1 MMNETEK
8 DFLKVYNGNSDF
20 IHSLKNQYLYKGYLS
35 EKQIVCLRK
44 FMTPTQQVREY
55 SLKVGDK
62 VVLSKSTA
70 MRVSEHIGG
79 DFTHRGFE
87 VLGVHAETERA
98 ILLDLKFTA
107 TKTVSCCVCGIKL
120 STDISRSIG
129 IGPVCAEKH
138 GIPYQLDS
146 LGLLQAKLDTWQGTA
161 KKVWVPKWSIKET
174 EGGAV

>member
-1 MMNETEK
+1 MNETEK

-35 EKQIVCLRK
+35 EKQIACLRK

-138 GIPYQLDS
+138 GIPYKLDS
-146 LGLLQAKLDTWQGTA
+146 LGLLQAKLDTYEGA
-161 KKVWVPKWSIKET
+161 KKVWVPKWAIKET